1 MFCNQETDQKAL
13 YEMKQKLK
21 TFVDSTLSDQYELEL
36 SLFKLSPANIDNLLF
51 TIPTYTY
58 TERNDNLKLCVIQ
71 NTLIYTFLDDTF
83 DSPYIRYPH
92 KIWCLT
98 RVPDHR
104 PSTPI
109 KFKNSI
115 RKLPILRSSY
125 QNQKGL
131 LVTDFRHTLQYHQVH
146 TWEATG
152 SEHTGFKDRK
162 NSLQVLQRHRGKYP
176 YNPCHL
182 NKHSRN
188 RIMGHIYG
196 RTFAHYISIMD
207 DTQSI
212 FIETSARK
220 SLLSVATYTS
230 IMRNL
235 SAPQQSTDAQ
245 KNTIELNTQ
254 IADWENK
261 CRRLRTDSIVQFGR
275 LKAANELGDPRS
287 KQLQKLQN
295 QIKSRRK
302 RLCDAARR
310 DRRAD
315 FFPEIGNRIIE
326 SNQRGE
332 HLTFTPDDSRI

>member
-1 MFCNQETDQKAL
+1 
-13 YEMKQKLK
+13 
-21 TFVDSTLSDQYELEL
+21 
-36 SLFKLSPANIDNLLF
+36 
-51 TIPTYTY
+51 
-58 TERNDNLKLCVIQ
+58 
-71 NTLIYTFLDDTF
+71 
-83 DSPYIRYPH
+83 
-92 KIWCLT
+92 
-98 RVPDHR
+98 
-104 PSTPI
+104 
-109 KFKNSI
+109 
-115 RKLPILRSSY
+115 
-125 QNQKGL
+125 
-131 LVTDFRHTLQYHQVH
+131 
-146 TWEATG
+146 
-152 SEHTGFKDRK
+152 
-162 NSLQVLQRHRGKYP
+162 
-176 YNPCHL
+176 
-182 NKHSRN
+182 
-188 RIMGHIYG
+188 MGHIYG

-310 DRRAD
+310 DRHAD